1 MIIANE
7 KVPYNQRQLL
17 INIVSGKCK
26 YTERCNKIYCD
37 KYSFEGFLNNTIENS
52 RSTAALRLL
61 IEKNIIEK
69 VGSDLVITPH
79 QIDLDTVTTIQTLNS
94 KGIIQNV
101 SIYTDEDKVNVMDKQ
116 TGKIS
121 QFSTNQF
128 TENYIIIL

>member
-26 YTERCNKIYCD
+26 YSERCNKIYCD

-52 RSTAALRLL
+52 RSTATFRLL
-61 IEKNIIEK
+61 IKKNIIEK
-69 VGSDLVITPH
+69 VGRDLVITAQ
-79 QIDLDTVTTIQTLNS
+79 QIDLDTVKTIQSLNA
-94 KGIIQNV
+94 KGIVQNV
-101 SIYTDEDKVNVMDKQ
+101 SIYTDEDKVNVMDKK

-121 QFSTNQF
+121 QYEINQF
-128 TENYIIIL
+128 TKNYIIVL

>member
-1 MIIANE
+1 MIVSTSKI
-7 KVPYNQRQLL
+7 PYNQRQLL

-26 YTERCNKIYCD
+26 YSEQCNKIYCD

-52 RSTAALRLL
+52 KSTAALRLL
-61 IEKNIIEK
+61 IKKNIIEK
-69 VGSDLVITPH
+69 VGSDLVITAH
-79 QIDLDTVTTIQTLNS
+79 QIDLDTVTTIQSLNA

-101 SIYTDEDKVNVMDKQ
+101 SIYTDEDKVNVMDKK

>member
-26 YTERCNKIYCD
+26 YSEMCNKIYCD

-52 RSTAALRLL
+52 RSTAAFRLL

-69 VGSDLVITPH
+69 VGRDLIITAH
-79 QIDLDTVTTIQTLNS
+79 QINLDTVTTIQSLNA

-101 SIYTDEDKVNVMDKQ
+101 SIYTDEDKVNVMDKK

>member
-17 INIVSGKCK
+17 INIVSGRCK

-52 RSTAALRLL
+52 RSTAAFRLL

-79 QIDLDTVTTIQTLNS
+79 QVNLDTVTTIQSLNA

-101 SIYTDEDKVNVMDKQ
+101 SIYTNEDKVNVMDKK

-121 QFSTNQF
+121 QYEINQF

>member
-1 MIIANE
+1 MIVSTSKI
-7 KVPYNQRQLL
+7 PYNQRQLL
-17 INIVSGKCK
+17 INIVSGRCK
-26 YTERCNKIYCD
+26 YSERCNKIYCD

-52 RSTAALRLL
+52 RSTAAFRLL

-79 QIDLDTVTTIQTLNS
+79 QINLDTVTTIQSLNA
-94 KGIIQNV
+94 KGIVQNV
-101 SIYTDEDKVNVMDKQ
+101 SIYTNEDKVNVMDKK

-121 QFSTNQF
+121 QYEINQF